1 MELIYCVG
9 GSREKGL
16 TNSDGKGLFSVVLPS
31 PHPHTHTTQIPP
43 LSPPTFPPGPQPW
56 PLWLLFSATNPR
68 PKDPH
73 CPVCR
78 ASLALC
84 CGPQKLCYSLSR
96 TKAFPTL
103 AAHLV
108 KNTYS
113 SLIHQ
118 VVTGQPLCARPWV
131 VQRPSELCDSFSHI
145 VVRQKARKSYHQCSI
160 CCYGL
165 PPLPSQ
171 TPLTSARHFAAYC
184 ELFALNFNHL

>member
-16 TNSDGKGLFSVVLPS
+16 TNSDGKGLFSVVLPR

-43 LSPPTFPPGPQPW
+43 LLPPTFPPGPQPW
-56 PLWLLFSATNPR
+56 PLWLLFPATNPR
-68 PKDPH
+68 PKNPH
-73 CPVCR
+73 CPICR

-84 CGPQKLCYSLSR
+84 CSPQKLCYSLSR

-118 VVTGQPLCARPWV
+118 VVAGQPLCSRPWV
-131 VQRPSELCDSFSHI
+131 VQRPSELCDSFFHI
-145 VVRQKARKSYHQCSI
+145 VVRQNAQKRSSVFYLLLWVTTFAFTD
-160 CCYGL
+160 
-165 PPLPSQ
+165 PSHLCK
-171 TPLTSARHFAAYC
+171 TFRHI
-184 ELFALNFNHL
+184 L